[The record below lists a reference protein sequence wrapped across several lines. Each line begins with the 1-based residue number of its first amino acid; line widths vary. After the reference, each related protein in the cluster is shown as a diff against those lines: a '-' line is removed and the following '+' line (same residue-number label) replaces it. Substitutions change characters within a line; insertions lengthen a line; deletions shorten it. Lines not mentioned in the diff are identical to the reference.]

1 VWNRNPS
8 VFWGGL
14 LVIVGVLFLLANLN
28 VLQNV
33 TWDVV
38 WPVFLIALGVWLVAA
53 RIGPGGASL
62 DVDSSEPREG
72 LDKAKL
78 EVAVGA
84 GRLEV
89 RAAPLDDQL
98 YRVHIEHG
106 GARPEVRLDRASG
119 TLRISQRLDWF
130 MGARRL
136 RIDVTLTDAI
146 PWDVSC
152 STGAIRGDLDFSSA
166 KLAGFTCR
174 TGASTIDLSLGTP
187 AANVPIRIEGGAL
200 RVSITRPA
208 GVAVQVQASGA
219 AVQLRADGN
228 PRQDG
233 LGMRTW
239 KSDGYDAAA
248 ARYDVTVSGGSLNVE
263 VSGR

>member
-1 VWNRNPS
+1 MWNRNPS
-8 VFWGGL
+8 VFWGGV
-14 LVIVGVLFLLANLN
+14 LVIAGVLFLLANLN

-33 TWDVV
+33 TWDLV

-53 RIGPGGASL
+53 RIGPGGASM

-72 LDKAKL
+72 LDRAKL

-89 RAAPLDDQL
+89 RSAALDEQL

-106 GARPEVRLDRASG
+106 GAKPEVSLDRASG
-119 TLRISQRLDWF
+119 TVRISQRVDWF

-136 RIDVTLTDAI
+136 RIDANLTDAI
-146 PWDVSC
+146 PWEVSC
-152 STGAIRGDLDFSSA
+152 STGAIRGEFDFSA
-166 KLAGFTCR
+166 VRLTGFVCR
-174 TGASTIDLSLGTP
+174 TGASTIDLTLGTP
-187 AANVPIRIEGGAL
+187 TGSVPIRVEGGAL

-208 GVAVQVQASGA
+208 GVAVGVQASGG
-219 AVQLRADGN
+219 AVQLRGDGT
-228 PRQDG
+228 RQDG
-233 LGMRTW
+233 LGTRAW
-239 KSDGYDAAA
+239 KSDGYDTATT
-248 ARYDVTVSGGSLNVE
+248 RYDVTVSGGSVNVD